1 MNLAELARRPHVS
14 RAYVVALADRGD
26 VSCTRDAD
34 GRRTFDDSAAE
45 AYMLRLK
52 SAKRQRLL
60 STSRR
65 PKPIKQICNRP

>member
-1 MNLAELARRPHVS
+1 MNVAELARRLHVS

-45 AYMLRLK
+45 AYIAAAEERK
-52 SAKRQRLL
+52 ARAFAKYLAASQAHKEDL
-60 STSRR
+60 
-65 PKPIKQICNRP
+65 